1 MRLLFYSIIILTVVL
16 AFVLVGQVVYWTSRI
31 FVTKHLAGI
40 IHWVFLGTLVVVI
53 AIASVVG
60 HWYTRH
66 QLEVKHVDI
75 VSAHVPDAFD
85 GFRIAQLSDMHLDW
99 FDSIQGHAFYAQLCQ
114 AIQQE
119 QPDIIVFTG
128 DLVTIQSQEADPFR
142 DVLYNLAHIPATRR
156 GEEPFIPVYSILGN
170 HDYADYTRLS
180 AREKVAD
187 VQRLCHLQEEAGW
200 QLLRNE
206 GVLLNRQGE
215 VIADT
220 LSSDSASNVAN
231 SSTQRIA
238 LLGVENIGE
247 PPFSTYGDL
256 KKARQIIAEST
267 EAPYSILLSHNPTH
281 WRSEVLPQTDID
293 LMLAGHTHAVQLKIG
308 QWSPA
313 QWKYPEWG
321 GLYEA
326 SQVRQEDGTPLKST
340 AATRPQH
347 LYVNTGIGG
356 VGPRVRIGVRP
367 ELTILT
373 LKKGNIAAR

>member
-16 AFVLVGQVVYWTSRI
+16 AFVLVGQVVYWISRI
-31 FVTKHLAGI
+31 FVTKHMAGI
-40 IHWVFLGTLVVVI
+40 IHWVFLGTLVLVI

-60 HWYTRH
+60 HWHTRH
-66 QLEVKHVDI
+66 QLEVKHVDV

-128 DLVTIQSQEADPFR
+128 DLVTIQSREADPFR
-142 DVLYNLAHIPATRR
+142 DVLYDLAHIPATRR
-156 GEEPFIPVYSILGN
+156 GEGKFIPVYSILGN

-215 VIADT
+215 VIA
-220 LSSDSASNVAN
+220 
-231 SSTQRIA
+231 

-256 KKARQIIAEST
+256 KKAQQVLPDSA

-308 QWSPA
+308 RWSPA
-313 QWKYPEWG
+313 RWKYPEWG

-326 SQVRQEDGTPLKST
+326 SQVRQEDGTPLKAT

-373 LKKGNIAAR
+373 LRQP